1 MPINY
6 VSALLGHTNL
16 TTTSRY
22 LNINRRE
29 LHRAMQRFEESR
41 ESKDEF
47 AQSLHKDTDP
57 APAVV
62 QQPHRASQRKSSV
75 S

>member
-41 ESKDEF
+41 QSKAEF
-47 AQSLHKDTDP
+47 AQSLHKNTDP
-57 APAVV
+57 QPAVV
-62 QQPHRASQRKSSV
+62 QQPDDASPRKSQLS
-75 S
+75 